1 MEFSLKTHW
10 RFIEWGKTLQVNLV
24 RTAVTG
30 TLFSILLILF
40 GDLPLSEGL
49 LMIIVSPF
57 VILGIILT
65 LILLSKMGIPF
76 VNLLLIGPMLYLA
89 IGDVFVYLVKSKFP
103 RLVPADDFKPFNF
116 AALYFVFNMPTN
128 LNEN

>member
-30 TLFSILLILF
+30 VLFSIMLILF

-49 LMIIVSPF
+49 LMIVVSPF
-57 VILGIILT
+57 VLLGIILT

-76 VNLLLIGPMLYLA
+76 VNLLLLAPMLYLA
-89 IGDVFVYLVKSKFP
+89 IGDIFVYLLKSKFP
-103 RLVPADDFKPFNF
+103 QLVPADEFKPFNF
-116 AALYFVFNMPTN
+116 AALFFVFKIPSEGNGN
-128 LNEN
+128 